1 MNLIGEYIKYKLSN
15 KGKHD
20 IHSPFVYNFVSK
32 CLKEE
37 IRVQDSNILDKYK
50 KALKTNKSKVLI
62 RDFGAGSK
70 KLGLERKISAIY
82 ANVSSKG
89 VYANLLYQLNKHYQ
103 FERCLE
109 FGISLGVGTL
119 NLALGN
125 EKSEIITVEACEN
138 TFNFTKNEFEKMG
151 INNVLFQRNTFYDF
165 IVNLKRGETK
175 KFDLIFI
182 DGHHDGEALL
192 FYLKELEPF
201 SHPETLFILDDIRWS
216 DGMFKAWNKI
226 IKDEKFHLT
235 MDLFRMG
242 IISKRPMQA
251 KEHFVVKLKG
261 ILKGMI

>member
-20 IHSPFVYNFVSK
+20 IHSPFVYNFVTK

-37 IRVQDSNILDKYK
+37 IREKDSSLLNNYK
-50 KALKTNKSKVLI
+50 KSLKVNKNKLLI

-70 KLGLERKISAIY
+70 KMGLERKISSIY

-109 FGISLGVGTL
+109 FGTSLGIGTL
-119 NLALGN
+119 NLALGS
-125 EKSEIITVEACEN
+125 EKSEIISIEACEN
-138 TFNFTKNEFEKMG
+138 TLNFTRTEFEKMG
-151 INNVLFQRNTFYDF
+151 IKNVQFQRNTFYDF
-165 IVNLKRGETK
+165 ILSLKKGETK

-192 FYLKELEPF
+192 FYLKELEPY
-201 SHPETLFILDDIRWS
+201 SHPETLFVLDDIRWS

-226 IKDEKFHLT
+226 IKNENFHLT

-261 ILKGMI
+261 ILRGMI

>member
-20 IHSPFVYNFVSK
+20 IHSPFVYNFVIK

-37 IRVQDSNILDKYK
+37 IREKDSTLLNNYK
-50 KALKTNKSKVLI
+50 KSLKANKTKLII

-70 KLGLERKISAIY
+70 KMGLERKVSSIY

-89 VYANLLYQLNKHYQ
+89 VYANLLYQLNKHYH
-103 FERCLE
+103 FDRCLE
-109 FGISLGVGTL
+109 FGTSLGIGTL

-138 TFNFTKNEFEKMG
+138 TLNFTRNEFEKLG
-151 INNVLFQRNTFYDF
+151 LKNVQFHRNTFYDF
-165 IVNLKRGETK
+165 IINLKKGEAK

-192 FYLKELEPF
+192 FYIKELEPY

-226 IKDEKFHLT
+226 IKNENFHLT

-242 IISKRPMQA
+242 IISNRPKQA

-261 ILKGMI
+261 IFRGMF